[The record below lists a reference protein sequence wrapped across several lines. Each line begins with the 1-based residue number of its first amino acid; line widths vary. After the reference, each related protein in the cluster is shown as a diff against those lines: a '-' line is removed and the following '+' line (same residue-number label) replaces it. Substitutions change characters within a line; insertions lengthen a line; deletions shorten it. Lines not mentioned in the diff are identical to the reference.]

1 MKKPRCKRCH
11 RVLHDPVSIAIGMG
25 PECRGD
31 SGHSARSPKV
41 SQKRSRGSAYA
52 SAASP
57 ADARAAALAS
67 GKPVETGLRNPRT
80 QMEVVYVPDENGTYV
95 DRSSGHTCTPAE
107 LEDYLLRC
115 GLIHK
120 TSLAPKS

>member
-1 MKKPRCKRCH
+1 MKPRCKRCH

-31 SGHSARSPKV
+31 SGHSTRSPQV
-41 SQKRSRGSAYA
+41 HQKSSRGSAY
-52 SAASP
+52 SGAASP
-57 ADARAAALAS
+57 AETRAAALAS
-67 GKPVETGLRNPRT
+67 GQPVETGLRNPRT
-80 QMEVVYVPDENGTYV
+80 LTEVVYVPDENGNYV

-107 LEDYLLRC
+107 LEKCLEAC

-120 TSLAPKS
+120 TSLPTES